1 MTIRIMGQVST
12 QLGIKTPTFLRRRMM
27 PMPKMIKPK
36 AILPSLFDFLKFFM
50 AWCVNV
56 MVKSTLDA
64 SREEHTI
71 GRPEEKVGKGAQNV
85 GEIAAVFF
93 YRFESLRESRNS
105 AYSKSSGVVILMF
118 SGLPKIRLTS
128 QP

>member
-1 MTIRIMGQVST
+1 
-12 QLGIKTPTFLRRRMM
+12 
-27 PMPKMIKPK
+27 MPKMINPK

-93 YRFESLRESRNS
+93 YRFESLREIRNS